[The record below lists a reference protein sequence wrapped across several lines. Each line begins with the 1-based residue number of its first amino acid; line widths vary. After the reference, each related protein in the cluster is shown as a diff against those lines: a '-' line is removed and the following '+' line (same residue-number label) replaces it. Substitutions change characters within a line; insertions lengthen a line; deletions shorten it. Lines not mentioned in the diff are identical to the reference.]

1 MTLNSSTPK
10 TLGFVVCKQCL
21 KVLLFVFFFFK
32 LKGLS
37 IWFLGNSSI
46 YGAMKTKPTAT
57 YINET
62 TNNVHMEIDKIL
74 DCVLHI

>member
-1 MTLNSSTPK
+1 M
-10 TLGFVVCKQCL
+10 LGFVVCKQCL
-21 KVLLFVFFFFK
+21 KVLLFFFFK

-62 TNNVHMEIDKIL
+62 TNNVQMEIDKIWG
-74 DCVLHI
+74 CVLHI